1 MTKQKQ
7 LKKTKKTN
15 TEKINTI
22 KTVDNIVVY
31 FNPFSCNNK
40 IIRTSTN

>member
-7 LKKTKKTN
+7 VKPKKLNAGNPTV
-15 TEKINTI
+15 I

-31 FNPFSCNNK
+31 F
-40 IIRTSTN
+40 

>member
-7 LKKTKKTN
+7 VKQTKKSN

-31 FNPFSCNNK
+31 F
-40 IIRTSTN
+40 

>member
-7 LKKTKKTN
+7 SKQTKKKDT
-15 TEKINTI
+15 TTVI

-31 FNPFSCNNK
+31 F
-40 IIRTSTN
+40 